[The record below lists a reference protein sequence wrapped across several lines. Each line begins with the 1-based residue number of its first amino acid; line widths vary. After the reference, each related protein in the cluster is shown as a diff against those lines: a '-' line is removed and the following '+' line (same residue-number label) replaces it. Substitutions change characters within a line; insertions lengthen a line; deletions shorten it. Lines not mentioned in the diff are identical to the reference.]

1 MEMYNNRKLVN
12 VMCWLPINRIIIETF
27 KMCTKSSIILEMF
40 TFSG

>member
-12 VMCWLPINRIIIETF
+12 VMCGLPINRIIETF
-27 KMCTKSSIILEMF
+27 KMCTKLSIILEMF